1 MKTLKRLS
9 LTVLLL
15 LIGGWGLYTLFFKP
29 APLALPEAK
38 SMPADAEL
46 SAVYGFEPGSF
57 TVTVIPELTLA
68 TGDGSLSLT
77 AFYPEPNGIYPLVL
91 FSHGNFSNRRA
102 YDRIIRHWVSHGYVV
117 LAPDHRDAGGML
129 NGILAMMRYGK
140 DGVMQQRPRD
150 LINILN
156 GLDALTAESTE
167 LAKRIDRSRVAAAGH
182 SFGAFTAQM
191 LGGADAAVPESDT
204 RLREPD
210 TRIQAVVAFSPPGP
224 MFDMVDE
231 QSWKHMTIP
240 QLVTTGTWDVEARFF
255 RDWRLHA
262 MSYDR
267 GVEGLNSLL
276 VTEGT
281 DHYFGNLICRLELEV
296 EPQTDA
302 LGMANAV
309 SLAFLDAQMKGIQQ
323 ARDFLASG
331 TLGVIT
337 EGFAQVTQR

>member
-1 MKTLKRLS
+1 MKIIKHLTLA
-9 LTVLLL
+9 VLFLL
-15 LIGGWGLYTLFFKP
+15 AGGWGLYSVFFKP
-29 APLALPEAK
+29 APLVLPEAK

-46 SAVYGFEPGSF
+46 SAVYGFEPGPF
-57 TVTVIPELTLA
+57 AVAVIPEMTLA
-68 TGDGSLSLT
+68 TPDGPLTLT
-77 AFYPEPNGIYPLVL
+77 AFYPEATGAYPLVL

-117 LAPDHRDAGGML
+117 LAPDHLDAGGML
-129 NGILAMMRYGK
+129 NGILAMTRHGK

-150 LINILN
+150 LIDILN
-156 GLDALTAESTE
+156 GLDE
-167 LAKRIDRSRVAAAGH
+167 LADESAELGQRIDRSRVAATGH

-191 LGGADAAVPESDT
+191 LGGADAAVPESDA
-204 RLREPD
+204 RLQEPD

-231 QSWKHMTIP
+231 QSWQNMTVP

-281 DHYFGNLICRLELEV
+281 DHNFGNLICRLELDV
-296 EPQTDA
+296 APQTDA

-309 SLAFLDAQMKGIQQ
+309 SLAFLDAHMKGIQN
-323 ARDFLASG
+323 ARDFLAAD
-331 TLGVIT
+331 TLDEVT
-337 EGFAQVTQR
+337 EGFAQLSQR